1 MIKFE
6 RDKYSLFL
14 IFLLLSSY
22 FLGFY
27 FREITNGAGHIDLE
41 HFIWLIVIDLKQD
54 YFETIRNYQS
64 YGEATFPFF
73 HSFQSFFNPATK
85 NLIYC
90 LNNTIFNLLI
100 IFIFYQFLKLK
111 RIDFENNFL
120 VNLIP
125 FIILL
130 SPWFRS
136 SSYWG
141 MTENLSFFFLIP
153 SLYFLNLLI
162 QKKTS
167 FKNNLILT
175 VLISLTL
182 YARQQFLFLAVFH
195 ILILLLNN
203 DKKELIF
210 TILIYLFLS
219 LPGFYVLSIW
229 GVFKDISQ
237 ATSASGGLSLENMLL
252 NVTKISSLFFFYSI
266 PLVLINFSRFL
277 KIFFSKR
284 CLLIFII
291 VLFIK
296 YLLFNDINYPIKSG
310 GYIVKFNYFFLNNDP
325 KLLILISSA
334 FFAYIISII
343 KSNNYKYFLILPL
356 IYLNYGFVNSVYQE
370 WFDPLYLF
378 TYYIF
383 FSKDHIVNLRLNK
396 NSTITF
402 LLIWE
407 FVILMI
413 AYVYYHGIKKYL
425 YFILF
430 KEKI

>member
-6 RDKYSLFL
+6 RNKHILFL

-27 FREITNGAGHIDLE
+27 LREITNGAGHIDLE

-85 NLIYC
+85 NLFYC

-120 VNLIP
+120 INLIP

-203 DKKELIF
+203 NKKELIF
-210 TILIYLFLS
+210 TILIYSLLS

-229 GVFKDISQ
+229 GVFKDLSQ
-237 ATSASGGLSLENMLL
+237 ATSASGGLSLENILL

-266 PLVLINFSRFL
+266 PIVLINFSQFL

-284 CLLIFII
+284 CLLIFIV

-296 YLLFNDINYPIKSG
+296 YLLFNDINYPLKSG

-383 FSKDHIVNLRLNK
+383 LSKDHIVNLRLNK

-402 LLIWE
+402 LFIWE

-413 AYVYYHGIKKYL
+413 AYVYYHGIKKL
-425 YFILF
+425 PLF
-430 KEKI
+430 YTF

>member
-1 MIKFE
+1 MITFE
-6 RDKYSLFL
+6 RNKLSLFL
-14 IFLLLSSY
+14 IFLLLSGY

-27 FREITNGAGHIDLE
+27 LREITNGAGHIDLE
-41 HFIWLIVIDLKQD
+41 HHIWIVINDLRKD
-54 YFETIRNYQS
+54 YFETMQNYQR

-73 HSFQSFFNPATK
+73 HTFQSFFNPATE
-85 NLIYC
+85 NLFYC

-120 VNLIP
+120 VSLIP

-175 VLISLTL
+175 ILISLTL

-203 DKKELIF
+203 NKKELIF
-210 TILIYLFLS
+210 TIVIYSLLS
-219 LPGFYVLSIW
+219 LPGFYVLHIW

-237 ATSASGGLSLENMLL
+237 ATTASSGLSLENILL
-252 NVTKISSLFFFYSI
+252 NVPKISSLFFFYSI
-266 PLVLINFSRFL
+266 PIVLINFSRFL
-277 KIFFSKR
+277 KIFFSRK

-296 YLLFNDINYPIKSG
+296 YLLFNDINYPFKSG

-325 KLLILISSA
+325 KLLILISSV
-334 FFAYIISII
+334 FFAYIISIL

-402 LLIWE
+402 LFIWE
-407 FVILMI
+407 FVILTI
-413 AYVYYHGIKKYL
+413 AYVYYHGIKK
-425 YFILF
+425 IPLF
-430 KEKI
+430 YTF